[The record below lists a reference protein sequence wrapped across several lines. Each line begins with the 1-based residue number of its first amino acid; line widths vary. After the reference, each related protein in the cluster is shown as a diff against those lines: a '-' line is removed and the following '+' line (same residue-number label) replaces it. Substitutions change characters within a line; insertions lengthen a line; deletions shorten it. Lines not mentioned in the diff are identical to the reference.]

1 MSVLNNSL
9 LLGAPAA
16 ASGGVSRSLRFNSAD
31 SAYLSRTPGS
41 AGDRNK
47 WTFSCWVKLGAGLA
61 NNTFSVFT
69 ANSGNTGL
77 IIRSGSG
84 GSPYQI
90 EFATQSGATVP
101 LDLITTRVFR
111 DYGAWFHLLFYF
123 DLANSTQADRAQI
136 YINGVRETNFSTN
149 TNTISTSSVGRDINN
164 TSEHRIG
171 AGNGYADG
179 YLADI
184 YFIDGQA
191 LDPTNFGEFDATT
204 GVWNPKAYTGSYGT
218 NGFHLE
224 FADNSAATA
233 TTLGKDTSGN
243 GNNWTPNNL
252 SVTAGAGN
260 DSLVDTP
267 TNSGTDTASG
277 GVVTGNYCVW
287 NGASIGADATLS
299 NGNLDISY
307 GSSGT
312 RNGTMGTFGMS
323 SGKWYW
329 EVTITASSTTNTNA
343 VIGISNKSSAS
354 EISNYPGFSANGWGY
369 YGGDGKNYNNGV
381 DTGSGA
387 TYGANDVIGVAFDA
401 DAGTLVFYKN
411 GTSQGT
417 AYSGLAAGTYFPGI
431 GDGGS
436 TSTFSASAN
445 FGQRPFTYQTAGTN
459 RPASTYKAL
468 CTANLPTPSVTK
480 PSTVFDAKLWTGNGS
495 SQSIT
500 TSFSPDF
507 VWIKQRNSTEFHR
520 LFDVVRGANKQLY
533 SNSTSSEDTSST
545 DLSSFDSGGFT
556 VGSSSGVNGSSST
569 YVGWAFDAGSST
581 VTNTA
586 GSITSSVRANATAGF
601 SIVTYTGTGATG
613 GSVGH
618 GLGVAPGLII
628 VKNRDRSIVWVC
640 YHSALGAG
648 SYLFLNTTDAK
659 ANESSYWGSGVTSTV
674 FGVQANNASGINYLN
689 EKHVAYCFAPVSG
702 YSSFGSYTGNGSSDG
717 PFVYTGH
724 RSRFLL
730 IKCSSLGGSGQNWII
745 VDTSR
750 DTYNISENVLRPN
763 LSDAEVDYGF
773 VDVLSNGFK
782 LKNTDNSVNGSGQTY
797 VYMALAESPFN
808 YARAR

>member
-1 MSVLNNSL
+1 
-9 LLGAPAA
+9 
-16 ASGGVSRSLRFNSAD
+16 
-31 SAYLSRTPGS
+31 
-41 AGDRNK
+41 
-47 WTFSCWVKLGAGLA
+47 
-61 NNTFSVFT
+61 
-69 ANSGNTGL
+69 
-77 IIRSGSG
+77 
-84 GSPYQI
+84 
-90 EFATQSGATVP
+90 
-101 LDLITTRVFR
+101 
-111 DYGAWFHLLFYF
+111 
-123 DLANSTQADRAQI
+123 
-136 YINGVRETNFSTN
+136 
-149 TNTISTSSVGRDINN
+149 
-164 TSEHRIG
+164 
-171 AGNGYADG
+171 
-179 YLADI
+179 
-184 YFIDGQA
+184 
-191 LDPTNFGEFDATT
+191 
-204 GVWNPKAYTGSYGT
+204 
-218 NGFHLE
+218 
-224 FADNSAATA
+224 
-233 TTLGKDTSGN
+233 
-243 GNNWTPNNL
+243 
-252 SVTAGAGN
+252 
-260 DSLVDTP
+260 
-267 TNSGTDTASG
+267 
-277 GVVTGNYCVW
+277 
-287 NGASIGADATLS
+287 
-299 NGNLDISY
+299 
-307 GSSGT
+307 
-312 RNGTMGTFGMS
+312 MS

>member
-1 MSVLNNSL
+1 MGVPGNANPL
-9 LLGAPAA
+9 LLRTVTAA
-16 ASGGVSRSLRFNSAD
+16 ATGISRSLRF
-31 SAYLSRTPGS
+31 S
-41 AGDRNK
+41 AGDSAHLSRAPGSTGNRRTF
-47 WTFSCWVKLGAGLA
+47 TFSCWMKRGKFG
-61 NNTFSVFT
+61 SVV
-69 ANSGNTGL
+69 SL
-77 IIRSGSG
+77 IGVGTDSLNLDAFDLQDESLRYTRSTSGS
-84 GSPYQI
+84 
-90 EFATQSGATVP
+90 FLT
-101 LDLITTRVFR
+101 LKTTAVFR
-111 DYGAWFHLLFYF
+111 DPSAWYHVVLAVDTTQSTAANRVRIYVNGTEQTAFSSSSYPSQNEDTFFNTTNTHTLGRRNSSQSDYF
-123 DLANSTQADRAQI
+123 DGYIADA
-136 YINGVRETNFSTN
+136 
-149 TNTISTSSVGRDINN
+149 
-164 TSEHRIG
+164 
-171 AGNGYADG
+171 
-179 YLADI
+179 YL
-184 YFIDGQA
+184 IDGQQV
-191 LDPTNFGEFDATT
+191 DPTSFGEFDSTT
-204 GVWNPKAYTGSYGT
+204 GAWNPKSYSGSYGSQ
-218 NGFHLE
+218 GWHLE

-468 CTANLPTPSVTK
+468 CTANLPAPSVTK
-480 PSTVFDAKLWTGNGS
+480 PSTVMDVKLYTGNGS
-495 SQSIT
+495 TQSIT
-500 TSFSPDF
+500 GLGFNPDLVWTKTRSQANNNFLFDSVRGVGNWLISDLTNAETYSANTLTSF
-507 VWIKQRNSTEFHR
+507 NS
-520 LFDVVRGANKQLY
+520 D
-533 SNSTSSEDTSST
+533 
-545 DLSSFDSGGFT
+545 GFT
-556 VGSSSGVNGSSST
+556 TGSNNDTNASGRTFVA
-569 YVGWAFDAGSST
+569 WCWDAGTST
-581 VTNTA
+581 VTNTQ

-601 SIVTYTGTGATG
+601 SIVTYTGNGTNNVT
-613 GSVGH
+613 VGH
-618 GLGVAPGLII
+618 GLGVAPRFLIGM
-628 VKNRDRSIVWVC
+628 DRTGGNWQVW
-640 YHSALGAG
+640 GANMNNG
-648 SYLFLNTTDAK
+648 SFDCIMNLNTTDALATGITTRFRAASSTTFTIGTDGDIN
-659 ANESSYWGSGVTSTV
+659 ANGNTYVT
-674 FGVQANNASGINYLN
+674 
-689 EKHVAYCFAPVSG
+689 YCFAPVSG
-702 YSSFGSYTGNGSSDG
+702 YSSFGSYTGNGSTDG
-717 PFVYTGH
+717 PFVFCGF
-724 RSRFLL
+724 RPRWLV
-730 IKCSSLGGSGQNWII
+730 IKCSNAAGNGWFIQ
-745 VDTSR
+745 DTAR
-750 DTYNISENVLRPN
+750 DTYNPCPSSLVANESSAEQDYKSAFPN
-763 LSDAEVDYGF
+763 DM
-773 VDVLSNGFK
+773 LSNGFK
-782 LKNTDNSVNGSGQTY
+782 LRTSNGVWNGSGNTY
-797 VYMALAESPFN
+797 IYAAFAESPFN
-808 YARAR
+808 YSRAR